1 MTGLANVRTLVLWDI
16 DLTLLD
22 MRPVN
27 ATWFR
32 EALLEVT
39 GRELGTVPPMAG
51 RTDRWIAREMLL
63 SVAIEPSDDLID
75 RLHEVAIRIA
85 GGQRDRMAERGLVL
99 PGVPDVLREL
109 ADLDDVVQTLVTG
122 NVRPIAGYKVGA
134 FGLDR
139 YLDLEIGGYGG
150 SSEQRSVLVAD
161 ALAGAQER
169 HGTAFTGD
177 AVVVVGDTP
186 HDVHAALAHEARAVG
201 VATGSFPADALKA
214 AGAHEV
220 LPDLTDTKRALAAIL
235 L

>member
-1 MTGLANVRTLVLWDI
+1 MRTLVLWDI

-32 EALLEVT
+32 DALREVT

-63 SVAIEPSDDLID
+63 GVDVQPTDELID
-75 RLHEVAIRIA
+75 RLHAVAVRIA
-85 GGQRDRMAERGLVL
+85 GDHRERMADHGIVL
-99 PGVPDVLREL
+99 PGVADVLREL
-109 ADLDDVVQTLVTG
+109 AGLDDVVQTLVTG

-134 FGLDR
+134 FGLDH

-150 SSEQRSVLVAD
+150 LSEQRSVLVAE
-161 ALAGAQER
+161 ALAGARER
-169 HGTAFTGD
+169 HGTQFA
-177 AVVVVGDTP
+177 AVVVGDTP
-186 HDVHAALAHEARAVG
+186 HDVHAALAHDARAVA
-201 VATGSFPADALKA
+201 VATGSFGEDALKA

-220 LPDLTDTKRALAAIL
+220 LPDLSDTKRALAAIL
-235 L
+235 P